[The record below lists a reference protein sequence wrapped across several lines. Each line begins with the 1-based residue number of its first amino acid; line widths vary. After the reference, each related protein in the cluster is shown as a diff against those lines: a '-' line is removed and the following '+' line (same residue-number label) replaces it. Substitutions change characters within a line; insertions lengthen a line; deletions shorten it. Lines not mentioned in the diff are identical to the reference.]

1 MEKEITSR
9 LRQQPRGIKRIA
21 LFGPESTGKTT
32 LARQLAEVFDT
43 EWVPEYM
50 REYLQKKWDEQ
61 GQTCAPSD
69 LLPIALG
76 QMESEN
82 RLAARA
88 RKVLF
93 TDTNLLELAVYSQ
106 VYYGYVSSWLE
117 EAASQAHYDLYF
129 LTYIDVP
136 WEPDDLRDKPDERDE
151 MFRIFEKALQERGL
165 PYIVLKGDKPTRLQK
180 ARKIVQAMID
190 YEKWLTPADL
200 ALLDRRGTDPADII
214 NQIHWIRQG
223 GKFVKLDR
231 PAVPGDGIQIL
242 DEAARRHYETY
253 FNDRMGEV
261 SVKKFVPASGAA
273 TRMFRDCHKV
283 NEFFRWNPEAHWDEM
298 IDETYTEKCRDF
310 DNWKHRLPFFE
321 EVMAKIRAHVP
332 VYDQWDT
339 DRQNRIFVRFLL
351 GEQGLHYA
359 RMPKALVIFHRYDD
373 AKRTAFEEHLV
384 EAEQLGT
391 EVEFTVN
398 PEREELFRRE
408 EQQVAGRYGVPV
420 SYSYQDPSTDTI
432 MLDAEGMPVRDAEG
446 HLVFRPGGH
455 GSLLKNLQE
464 AGADLLLVKNVDNVQ
479 RDEFKADTL
488 QWQRILGGMVLDLRD
503 RIHGLLHRLD
513 QNPTGEE
520 LQEIVDTVRHQ
531 LHIPLIEGFD
541 TLPASHKRR
550 YLHFKLNRPIRVAGM
565 VVNTGAPGGGPFWAY
580 DHEGNIS
587 LQIIEKAQIDT
598 ADPRQKAIMDRS
610 THFNPVLMALWLKD
624 YKGRP
629 FDLNEFVNRET
640 GFVTEKTLDG
650 KEVKVYEHPG
660 LWNGSM
666 WHWLTW
672 FVEVPETTFSP
683 VKEFYDLLQ
692 VPHVLPDEPAEEAG
706 QTGDGEV

>member
-106 VYYGYVSSWLE
+106 VYYGYVPSWLE

-136 WEPDDLRDKPDERDE
+136 WEPDDLRDKPDERDK
-151 MFRIFEKALQERGL
+151 MFRIFEEALQQRGL

-200 ALLDRRGTDPADII
+200 ALLDRRGTDPAEII
-214 NQIHWIRQG
+214 NQIHWISQG
-223 GKFVKLDR
+223 GKFVKLHR
-231 PAVPGDGIQIL
+231 PAVPGDGIQL
-242 DEAARRHYETY
+242 LPEEDLVRYAQL
-253 FNDRMGEV
+253 FDREKAQYKI
-261 SVKKFVPASGAA
+261 KKFIPASGAA

-283 NEFFRWNPEAHWDEM
+283 NEFYRWNPEAHWDEM
-298 IDETYTEKCRDF
+298 IDETYTEKCRHF
-310 DNWKHRLPFFE
+310 DKWKHQLPFYE
-321 EVMAKIRAHVP
+321 EVMAKIKEFIPH
-332 VYDQWDT
+332 YHQLDT
-339 DRQNRIFVRFLL
+339 DRQNRLFARFLL
-351 GEQGLHYA
+351 SEQGLHYA
-359 RMPKALVIFHRYDD
+359 RTPKALVLFHRYE
-373 AKRTAFEEHLV
+373 AEKRTAFEEHLY
-384 EAEQLGT
+384 EARQLDT
-391 EVEFTVN
+391 RIEFTVN
-398 PEREELFRRE
+398 PEKREMFEKTAA
-408 EQQVAGRYGVPV
+408 QVSGKYNVAID
-420 SYSYQDPSTDTI
+420 YSYQDPSTDTI
-432 MLDAEGMPVRDAEG
+432 MLDMQGMPVRDTEG
-446 HLVFRPGGH
+446 RLVFRPGGH
-455 GSLLKNLQE
+455 GSLLSNLQQS
-464 AGADLLLVKNVDNVQ
+464 GADMLLIKNVDNVQ
-479 RDEFKADTL
+479 KDEYKDNTL
-488 QWQRILGGMVLDLRD
+488 LYQRVLGGKLIDLRN
-503 RIHGLLHRLD
+503 RIHGLLSKLD
-513 QNPTGEE
+513 QQPTGPS
-520 LQEIVDTVRHQ
+520 LDRIVDEVRNN

-550 YLHFKLNRPIRVAGM
+550 YLHYKLNRPLRVAGM

-580 DHEGNIS
+580 DDEGNIS

-598 ADPRQKAIMDRS
+598 SDDQQKEILEKS
-610 THFNPVLMALWLKD
+610 THFNPVFMALWLTD

-629 FDLNEFVNRET
+629 FDLKAFVNPET
-640 GFVTEKTLDG
+640 GFVSTKTYEG
-650 KEVKVYEHPG
+650 KDVRIYEHPG

-672 FVEVPETTFSP
+672 FVEVPPTTFSP

-692 VPHVLPDEPAEEAG
+692 IPHV
-706 QTGDGEV
+706 